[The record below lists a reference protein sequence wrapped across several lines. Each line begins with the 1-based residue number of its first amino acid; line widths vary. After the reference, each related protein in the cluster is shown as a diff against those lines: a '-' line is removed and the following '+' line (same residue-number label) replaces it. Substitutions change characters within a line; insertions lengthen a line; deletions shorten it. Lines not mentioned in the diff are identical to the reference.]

1 MVQAFRGNVA
11 NWNVARVITMA
22 QMFAGTG
29 QFNGDVSKWNV
40 ASVST
45 MVSM

>member
-1 MVQAFRGNVA
+1 
-11 NWNVARVITMA
+11 MA